1 MDEER
6 KPVRELLECP
16 PVVINLGLRGF
27 AESLLAQDVDVVH
40 VAWAPPTGGDQEVI
54 DLLDRLL

>member
-6 KPVRELLECP
+6 KPVRELLESP

-27 AESLLAQDVDVVH
+27 AESLLAQGVDVVR
-40 VAWAPPTGGDQEVI
+40 VAWTPPTGGDQELS